1 MSINQITSD
10 SRLSNT
16 EHHFR
21 VAAGPG
27 AGKTHWLVNH
37 IKNVLQDS
45 ARLGKTR
52 KIACITYTNI
62 AVETILGRL
71 GTSAGQ
77 VEVSTIHSF
86 LYNHVVKPYASFIAK
101 DYGLDVTKMDGHDE
115 INVSIKKMINWIEQ
129 HSNASKLSHPY
140 TVNQLTKLEN
150 NKQAINRWLASLS
163 YKFSSSN
170 KLLIVSNRSDAFY
183 IESNTRKYIGKVCL
197 DKLETDFLS
206 FKKQYWQEGALHHD
220 DVLFFSYQIIQKFP
234 FVLDVLR
241 TKFPYFFIDE
251 FQDSS
256 PIQVAV
262 LKLIGQKETIVGV
275 IGDKAQSIYG
285 FQGAEPLQF
294 TSFSLAHLVDYAMVD
309 NRRST
314 DEVIDIL
321 NHIRSGDIQQDK
333 WRNAKGEKP
342 VLFVGDKVASLRKT
356 KEICGRELVYS
367 LSRDN
372 ITSNEMKK
380 EIGGIILNNKLFDSL
395 LEKDAPNSGNKYR
408 SKVIIACIKA
418 VELSREKKFKDAIKE
433 LEKIFKEKDD
443 KEKGKREAIRFI
455 RLLASSYNDFNDKS
469 LFVFFQFVK
478 NKIKPDISDLR
489 NGTAKTF
496 YDSHTYQQLALCVK
510 IAEDVSQHKTIHK
523 AKGDEFDN
531 VLLILKGE
539 ADLAF
544 LTNPDLT
551 KEEHRVNYVAVSRA
565 KNRLFISVP
574 SLDYSIEKQ
583 LEMKVKIIHL

>member
-1 MSINQITSD
+1 MDMSINKITSD
-10 SRLSNT
+10 DRLPNT

-21 VAAGPG
+21 IAAGPG

-45 ARLGKTR
+45 TRLGKTR

-71 GTSAGQ
+71 GTSTGQ

-86 LYNHVVKPYASFIAK
+86 LYSHIVKPYASFVAK

-115 INVSIKKMINWIEQ
+115 IIFTNYSFLNDWKIRTRQQQIRDDSVVVNAFKAIKWKFKGSNLIANTDYPHKIDSYAIKTDSYLVYKKMTW
-129 HSNASKLSHPY
+129 
-140 TVNQLTKLEN
+140 EN
-150 NKQAINRWLASLS
+150 G
-163 YKFSSSN
+163 
-170 KLLIVSNRSDAFY
+170 V
-183 IESNTRKYIGKVCL
+183 
-197 DKLETDFLS
+197 
-206 FKKQYWQEGALHHD
+206 LHHD

-256 PIQVAV
+256 PIQVAI
-262 LKLIGQKETIVGV
+262 LKLIGKKETIVGL

-294 TSFSLAHLVDYAMVD
+294 TSFSLTDLVDYEMVD

-314 DEVIDIL
+314 DEIIDIL
-321 NHIRSGDIQQDK
+321 NHIRAGDIQQNK
-333 WRNAKGEKP
+333 WRNDKGKKP
-342 VLFVGDKVASLRKT
+342 ILLIGDKVAALRKA
-356 KEICGRELVYS
+356 KEICGSELVYS

-372 ITSNEMKK
+372 LTSNEMKK
-380 EIGGIILNNKLFDSL
+380 EIGGISVNKKLFDTL
-395 LEKDAPNSGNKYR
+395 LEKDAPSKSNKYR

-433 LEKIFKEKDD
+433 LEKIFKDKDD
-443 KEKGKREAIRFI
+443 KDKGKREAMKFI
-455 RLLASSYNDFNDKS
+455 QLLLSSYNEFTDKS

-478 NKIKPDISDLR
+478 NKIKTDISNLQ
-489 NGTAKTF
+489 NGAAKTF
-496 YDSHTYQQLALCVK
+496 YDGHTYQQLALCVK

-531 VLLILKGE
+531 VLLILKE
-539 ADLAF
+539 QTDLAF
-544 LTNPDLT
+544 LTKPDMT

-574 SLDYSIEKQ
+574 SLLNSIKKE
-583 LEMKVKIIHL
+583 LEVKFQIIYL